1 MHGPMALAAPD
12 FPVVLFSQRDAS
24 LDGLADLARTLAGR
38 GVPVIAAGPVAR
50 HGTIPLP
57 ASDDLHPF
65 AQPIALVQSFYP
77 LAEALARRRGRD
89 PDAPPHLL
97 KVTETR

>member
-12 FPVVLFSQRDAS
+12 FPVVLFSQRDPS

-50 HGTIPLP
+50 HGTIALP
-57 ASDDLHPF
+57 ADDLHPF

-77 LAEALARRRGRD
+77 LAEALARARGRD

-97 KVTETR
+97 KVTET